1 MAKKLCVLSGI
12 ILWAVSF
19 GSMIWQAG
27 TGGIPVELD
36 FFLHL
41 LLTVFAAAAETALLT
56 LVFAKQDRGGWKGN
70 LGYALF
76 LGVNFLFILWE
87 VWVVVLMFL
96 FF

>member
-1 MAKKLCVLSGI
+1 MAKKFCVLFGI

-19 GSMIWQAG
+19 GSLIWQAG
-27 TGGIPVELD
+27 TGVIPVELN

-56 LVFAKQDRGGWKGN
+56 LLFAMRERRGWKGN
-70 LGYALF
+70 SGYALF

-87 VWVVVLMFL
+87 IWVVVLLYLIF
-96 FF
+96 